1 MNTSTDLPL
10 DQDPPERDVLPGE
23 YVLGVLHAAERRRV
37 ERLIDTDPAFAA
49 DVAAWE
55 NRLQPLADEIAPV
68 MPPDYVWARISSMLG
83 LGPAP
88 RAAVAPEPRRD
99 SLWRSLGLWRLL
111 TAGGFA
117 TAAVCMFALLNAVR
131 APQPSDPA
139 TPPVASVPDQT
150 VPDQPAQPAAPVEMA
165 STLTQDNG
173 QPGYVATLDAARG
186 RITVTPLQP
195 AAQDDGRVPELWL
208 IPPDGVARSLGVFD
222 ETAPQSADIP
232 QEFLALLSAEAILAV
247 TLEPRGG
254 APGGVATGPVVAKGG
269 LQLLAMAP

>member
-1 MNTSTDLPL
+1 MNTSSNLPL

-68 MPPDYVWARISSMLG
+68 MPPDYLWARISSMLG

-88 RAAVAPEPRRD
+88 RAAVAPEPQRD
-99 SLWRSLGLWRLL
+99 SLWQSLGLWRLL

-117 TAAVCMFALLNAVR
+117 TAAVCLFALLNAARV
-131 APQPSDPA
+131 PQLSPA
-139 TPPVASVPDQT
+139 TPPVATAPDT
-150 VPDQPAQPAAPVEMA
+150 PPPPAAPVEMA
-165 STLTQDNG
+165 STLTQDDG

-195 AAQDDGRVPELWL
+195 AAEDDGRVPELWL

-232 QEFLALLSAEAILAV
+232 REFLALLSAEAILAV
-247 TLEPRGG
+247 TLEPPGG

-269 LQLLAMAP
+269 LRLLAMAP